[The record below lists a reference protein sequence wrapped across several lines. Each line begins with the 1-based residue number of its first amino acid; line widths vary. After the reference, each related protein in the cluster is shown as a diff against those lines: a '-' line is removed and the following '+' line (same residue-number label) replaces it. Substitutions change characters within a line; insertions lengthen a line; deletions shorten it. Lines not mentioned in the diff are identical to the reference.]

1 MSCSYAKRSHS
12 ILCRTLQFFMCVVRV
27 QTSINSLI
35 SLEVVLVKLNM
46 MLFLEANNII

>member
-1 MSCSYAKRSHS
+1 MPNGAIVYCVEHYN
-12 ILCRTLQFFMCVVRV
+12 FFVCVVRV

-46 MLFLEANNII
+46 MLFLEADNII